1 MEKNVGGFDR
11 IWRLVGGAMLV
22 VIGAAAL
29 VGAVAIGPVLAAV
42 MVVVGAVFFATGVLQ
57 RCVINR
63 LLDLDT
69 YRGDRTETTRT
80 DEGSMERPS

>member
-11 IWRLVGGAMLV
+11 VWRLVGGTLLV

-29 VGAVAIGPVLAAV
+29 VGAVAVGPVVAAV

-57 RCVINR
+57 RCIINR

-69 YRGDRTETTRT
+69 YRSDRTETTHSNEEST
-80 DEGSMERPS
+80 ERPS